1 MTTCS
6 KAGRELQAYARAAG
20 AGYLVIFILAIAA
33 NFGVL
38 EGLSVPGDAEQTL
51 ANIQAQ
57 EGALRWAI
65 GAFFVVLAADVV
77 VGWALYQVFAPARPG
92 LALLTFIFRLVYT
105 VSHIG
110 VVLLLVGALRV
121 ATAELAFP
129 EEGMRAVL
137 ASELLR
143 GHGAGFTLTLAFFG
157 VHLILLACLIWAT
170 GMLPRWLGVLVALAG
185 AGYVIDAAGWLLFPE
200 LRSAH
205 LDIMLFI
212 VIVPAL
218 VGEGLLMIWLLLRGV
233 RPARPPRPAA

>member
-1 MTTCS
+1 MTES
-6 KAGRELQAYARAAG
+6 PMAGRDLQAYARIAG
-20 AGYLVIFILAIAA
+20 AGYLVIFVLAIAA

-38 EGLSVPGDAEQTL
+38 EALSVPGDAELTL

-65 GAFFVVLAADVV
+65 GAFFVVLAADLI
-77 VGWALYQVFAPARPG
+77 VGWALYRIFAPARPG
-92 LALLTFIFRLVYT
+92 LALLMLMFRLVYT

-129 EEGMRAVL
+129 EEGMQAIL

-143 GHGAGFTLTLAFFG
+143 GHGAGFTLTLTFFG
-157 VHLILLACLIWAT
+157 IHLILLACLIWAT

-185 AGYVIDAAGWLLFPE
+185 AGYVLDASGWLLFPE
-200 LRSAH
+200 LRAAH

-218 VGEGLLMIWLLLRGV
+218 VGEGLLMAWLLVRGA
-233 RPARPPRPAA
+233 RPARAGR

>member
-1 MTTCS
+1 MTES
-6 KAGRELQAYARAAG
+6 ASAARDLQAYARMAG
-20 AGYLVIFILAIAA
+20 AGYLVIFVLAIAA

-38 EGLSVPGDAEQTL
+38 EALYVPGDAGATL
-51 ANIQAQ
+51 ANILAQ

-65 GAFFVVLAADVV
+65 GAFFVVLAADLI
-77 VGWALYQVFAPARPG
+77 VGWAFYRIFSPERPG

-105 VSHIG
+105 ISHIG

-121 ATAELAFP
+121 ATAEIAFP
-129 EEGMRAVL
+129 QEGMQAIL

-143 GHGAGFTLTLAFFG
+143 GHGAGFALTLAFFG
-157 VHLILLACLIWAT
+157 VHLILLASLIWAT

-185 AGYVIDAAGWLLFPE
+185 VGYVIDAAGWLLFPE
-200 LRSAH
+200 LRAAH

-218 VGEGLLMIWLLLRGV
+218 VGVGLLMIWLLLRGV
-233 RPARPPRPAA
+233 RPPRPAA

>member
-1 MTTCS
+1 MTDFP
-6 KAGRELQAYARAAG
+6 KAGPGLQAYARMAG
-20 AGYLVIFILAIAA
+20 AGYLVIFVLAIAA

-38 EGLSVPGDAEQTL
+38 EALNVPGNAEATL

-65 GAFFVVLAADVV
+65 GAFFVVLAADLV
-77 VGWALYQVFAPARPG
+77 VGWAFYRIFEAARPG

-110 VVLLLVGALRV
+110 VVLLLVGALQV
-121 ATAELAFP
+121 ATAQLAFP
-129 EEGMRAVL
+129 EEGMQAIL

-170 GMLPRWLGVLVALAG
+170 GMLPRWLGALVALAG

-200 LRSAH
+200 LRAAH

-218 VGEGLLMIWLLLRGV
+218 VGEGLLMAWLLVRGV
-233 RPARPPRPAA
+233 RPASTVA